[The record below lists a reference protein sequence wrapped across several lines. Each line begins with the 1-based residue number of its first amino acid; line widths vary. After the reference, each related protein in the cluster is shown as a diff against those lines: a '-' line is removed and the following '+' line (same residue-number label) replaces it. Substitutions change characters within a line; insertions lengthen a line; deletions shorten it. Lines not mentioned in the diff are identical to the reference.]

1 MKKLTY
7 LCGFLMSFADSI
19 PGISGGTIAYILG
32 LYDTLISSVYTL
44 ISKNGNADKKQALMF
59 VIRLLTGWLL
69 GFAISIILIAK
80 LINSHIYEVSSMFL
94 GFIII
99 SIPFIVR
106 SEIKVLKKHKKDFYF
121 ILLGLAFVLSI
132 TLFNPAQTNSIEPS
146 NLQTY
151 LYFFF
156 VGAIAVS
163 ALLLPGI
170 SGSTLLLIFGVYF
183 TVINALH
190 EIIKFNFEQLP
201 IIFSFGL
208 GMLLGIYIAIKVIHN
223 AFLKHPGKITYLIIG
238 LMIGSI
244 FAIIKGPTTLE
255 IPLPPLDFSTFS
267 VLFFAFGIGL
277 IYSLELIK
285 KKMNHDEKA
294 A

>member
-146 NLQTY
+146 SLQTY